1 MSSHLEFRGIS
12 RTFGDAE
19 VLHQISLT
27 VQPSGCVALLGA
39 SGSGKSTLLRI
50 AAGLD
55 EPSAGEVLVDGENL
69 AGIPSERRGVALVFQ
84 KALLFP
90 HLSVVDNVAFS
101 ARMAGQSRKASRE
114 HAMAYLELVKLAD
127 LAHRSPGKLSGG
139 QEQRVALARALAR
152 TPRILLLDEPFSSL
166 DSRLRDTMYS
176 LMADIRAE
184 LAPTIVLVTHDRR
197 EASVLADSIAVLDSG
212 RILQHGPVAQLH
224 YQPATL
230 AVNRIL
236 GGLNAVPGQLVAGAH
251 HSALGRFPVQPGL
264 GDGPAFLTVRQEAIH
279 IVAPADGPATGSV
292 TGLKSLGAHTLV
304 HVTGHGPSQP
314 NEPPAKLTIEVPGDP
329 DLRIGQDVGLRLVN
343 ASGWAVIG

>member
-1 MSSHLEFRGIS
+1 MSSRLEFNTIS
-12 RTFGDAE
+12 RSYGDTE

-27 VQPSGCVALLGA
+27 VQPSRCVALLGA

-55 EPSAGEVLVDGENL
+55 EPSSGEVVVDGENL
-69 AGIPSERRGVALVFQ
+69 DGVPSEQRGVALVFQ
-84 KALLFP
+84 KPLLFP

-101 ARMAGQSRKASRE
+101 ARMAGQSRKVARD
-114 HAMAYLELVKLAD
+114 HAMAYLKLVKLAD
-127 LAHRSPGKLSGG
+127 LAQRSSGRLSGG

-152 TPRILLLDEPFSSL
+152 NPRILLLDEPFSSL
-166 DSRLRDTMYS
+166 DSRLRDEMYS
-176 LMADIRAE
+176 LMDDIRAE

-230 AVNRIL
+230 SVNRIL
-236 GGLNAVPGQLVAGAH
+236 GGLNAVPGNLADGVH

-264 GDGPAFLTVRQEAIH
+264 RDGPAFLTVRQEAIR
-279 IVAPADGPATGSV
+279 IIGPADGPATVTV
-292 TGLKSLGAHTLV
+292 TGIKSLGAHTLV
-304 HVTGHGPSQP
+304 HVASLGSRSSAET
-314 NEPPAKLTIEVPGDP
+314 LTVEVPGDP
-329 DLRIGQDVGLRLVN
+329 GIRIGQHVGLQLVN
-343 ASGWAVIG
+343 TTGWAVTQ

>member
-1 MSSHLEFRGIS
+1 MSSHLEFQSIS
-12 RTFGDAE
+12 RSYGDAE

-39 SGSGKSTLLRI
+39 SGCGKTTLLRI

-55 EPSAGEVLVDGENL
+55 EPSSGEVLVDGENL
-69 AGIPSERRGVALVFQ
+69 TGVPSEERGVALVFQ
-84 KALLFP
+84 KPLLFP

-101 ARMAGQSRKASRE
+101 AKMAGQSRKASRE
-114 HAMAYLELVKLAD
+114 HAMTYLKLVKLAD

-166 DSRLRDTMYS
+166 DSRLRDDMYS
-176 LMADIRAE
+176 LMDDIRAE
-184 LAPTIVLVTHDRR
+184 LAPTIILVTHDRR
-197 EASVLADSIAVLDSG
+197 EASILADSIAVLDSG
-212 RILQHGPVAQLH
+212 WILQHGPVSQLH

-236 GGLNAVPGQLVAGAH
+236 GGLNAVPGRLVEGVH

-264 GDGPAFLTVRQEAIH
+264 RDGPAFLTVRQEAIR
-279 IVAPADGPATGSV
+279 IVAPADGSAMGSV

-304 HVTGHGPSQP
+304 HVTGHGPNQP
-314 NEPPAKLTIEVPGDP
+314 NRPTAVLTIEVPGDP
-329 DLRIGQDVGLRLVN
+329 GIRIGQDVGLQLVN
-343 ASGWAVIG
+343 ATGWAVTR